1 MITLNRTV
9 LAVFLTAASL
19 VTLARGDNAAVTRE
33 LAWDGSESL
42 VLEVPAHVR
51 FVQATGPGRVVVTGS
66 RRSVETF
73 SATGG
78 VLRDKTLRTGAPLQI
93 VITAPKITRFSAKG
107 DDRIAIEA
115 FDQDELH
122 IETTGRADIKAA
134 GRAGTVT
141 LKLQGF
147 GWADLS
153 HFKSDGADLTIT
165 GGRNA
170 VIAPSA
176 WAKLSG
182 KGDVVLL
189 TQPSDLKID
198 PQGSGRVIHAGPA
211 R

>member
-1 MITLNRTV
+1 MTSLSKS
-9 LAVFLTAASL
+9 FLLHLVAASL
-19 VTLARGDNAAVTRE
+19 ATSLPAANAIVTRE
-33 LAWDGSESL
+33 LPWDGSESL

-51 FVQATGPGRVVVTGS
+51 FVQTAGPGRVIVTGA

-78 VLRDKTLRTGAPLQI
+78 ILRDKKLRTGKPLQI
-93 VITAPKITRFSAKG
+93 VVTAPKITRFAVKG

-153 HFKSDGADLTIT
+153 HLKSDGADLTLT

-176 WAKLSG
+176 WAKVSG

-189 TQPSDLKID
+189 TQPADLKLD
-198 PQGSGRVIHAGPA
+198 HQGSGRVIHAGSA

>member
-1 MITLNRTV
+1 MTSLSKTL
-9 LAVFLTAASL
+9 LSLFGAASL
-19 VTLARGDNAAVTRE
+19 ATSVLADAAAVTRE
-33 LAWDGSESL
+33 LPWDGSESL

-51 FVQATGPGRVVVTGS
+51 FVQVTGPGRVVVTGS

-78 VLRDKTLRTGAPLQI
+78 VLRDKTLRTGDPLQI

-122 IETTGRADIKAA
+122 IETTGRADIKAV

-141 LKLQGF
+141 LRLQGF

-153 HFKSDGADLTIT
+153 HFKSDGADLTLT

-170 VIAPSA
+170 VIAPSR

-189 TQPSDLKID
+189 THPPDLTVD

>member
-1 MITLNRTV
+1 MTSPKKIF
-9 LAVFLTAASL
+9 LAHLAAASL
-19 VTLARGDNAAVTRE
+19 AASVLADTAAVTRE
-33 LAWDGSESL
+33 IPWDGSESL

-51 FVQATGPGRVVVTGS
+51 FVQATGSGSVVVTGS

-78 VLRDKTLRTGAPLQI
+78 VLRDKTLRTGEPLQI
-93 VITAPKITRFSAKG
+93 VVTAPKITRFSAKG

-153 HFKSDGADLTIT
+153 HLKADGADLTLT

-170 VIAPSA
+170 VIAPSV

-189 TQPSDLKID
+189 TQPSDLKLD
-198 PQGSGRVIHAGPA
+198 PQGSGRVIYAGPA